1 MNDLPEF
8 LELLLQLQAASAKRL
23 YAFAENN
30 AADITQSEVAVKT
43 MTQLITTRW
52 PDVVH
57 VVPGFG
63 DMMRHAAR
71 FCEKQDMRDVLHT
84 ELPMA
89 IKWCVEQM
97 LAPPAQGPG
106 LDGAVEVGRE
116 YVMDTDN
123 ARMESQELLDAL
135 AVVSSL
141 KATVERGI
149 NELQGGQVGIQ
160 EKLQELNRR
169 VQFLQGAAYTM
180 GKKDFGVTLLGTV
193 ASLAAQAIIPN
204 PGALIA
210 RFFPF
215 SLG

>member
-1 MNDLPEF
+1 MNEIPEF
-8 LELLLQLQAASAKRL
+8 LELLLQLQEASAKRL
-23 YAFAENN
+23 FAFAENN
-30 AADITQSEVAVKT
+30 TADITASEVEVKT
-43 MTQLITTRW
+43 VAKQITNRW
-52 PDVVH
+52 PDATS

-71 FCEKQDMRDVLHT
+71 FCEKHDMRDVLHT

-97 LAPPAQGPG
+97 LTPPPTQGVG
-106 LDGAVEVGRE
+106 IDGAVDVARE
-116 YVMDTDN
+116 YAAGTDN
-123 ARMESQELLDAL
+123 ARMESQELQDAL
-135 AVVSSL
+135 AIVSSL

-169 VQFLQGAAYTM
+169 VQFLQGAAYSM

-204 PGALIA
+204 PGAFISSLL
-210 RFFPF
+210 PF
-215 SLG
+215 RG